1 MKVIKLGI
9 KQLNVSKQY
18 MLIFKLAVK
27 QLQTIIN
34 LEQFEGNGWLT
45 G

>member
-9 KQLNVSKQY
+9 KQLNVSKQC

-34 LEQFEGNGWLT
+34 LEQFEGNGWLA

>member
-9 KQLNVSKQY
+9 TQLNVSKQCI
-18 MLIFKLAVK
+18 LIFKLSVK
-27 QLQTIIN
+27 QLQTVIN
-34 LEQFEGNGWLT
+34 FKQFEGNGWLT